1 MDLRRGSFPA
11 KPLARLRTDNQRAE
25 LSLGRK
31 IPRDR
36 SADLEAAPGLTFYNP
51 NPQLKIRSI
60 TRPLN
65 NDSAILG
72 SDENRGLRPQKK
84 TIIRLKR

>member
-11 KPLARLRTDNQRAE
+11 KPVTRLKTDNQRAE

-36 SADLEAAPGLTFYNP
+36 SADFEAAPGLTFYNP
-51 NPQLKIRSI
+51 KPQLKIRSI

-65 NDSAILG
+65 NDSAIIA
-72 SDENRGLRPQKK
+72 SEESRGLKPQKK